1 MIQSNGISGKSKKNK
16 FKMSKEIKI
25 VVLGG
30 SGMLGSMINDFI
42 SRNSNF
48 TITSTVRNNELM
60 SKCKSVFPKINWEIL
75 DVSLANENEL
85 DKVIGDSKWLINAI
99 GVIKPYINE
108 QKPFE
113 IERAIKINSSFPY
126 LLARIAKRKGAK
138 ILQIATDCVYSGKK
152 GSYVEDDLH
161 DALDVYGKSKSL
173 GECYSDVVS
182 NIRCSIIGPEF
193 KANLSL
199 LQWFLGQPDGTRLN
213 GFINHDWN
221 GITTLHFAKICYSII
236 RNKFEIGHLHH
247 LIPSDKVNKYEL
259 LVMFKRYFGRENL
272 VISPRQADQCID
284 RTLSTKN
291 QELNLR
297 IWNSVGFANPPSVEE
312 MIKDLGKYKYSFL

>member
-1 MIQSNGISGKSKKNK
+1 
-16 FKMSKEIKI
+16 MSKEIKI

-48 TITSTVRNNELM
+48 SITSTVRNNELM
-60 SKCKSVFPKINWEIL
+60 NKCKCVSPKINWEIL
-75 DVSLANENEL
+75 DVLDTNENEL
-85 DKVIGDSKWLINAI
+85 DKIIGDSKWLINAI
-99 GVIKPYINE
+99 GVIKPYIHE
-108 QKPFE
+108 EKPLE
-113 IERAIKINSSFPY
+113 VERAIKINSSFPY

-138 ILQIATDCVYSGKK
+138 ILQIATDCVYSGNK
-152 GSYVEDDLH
+152 GSYLEDDFH

-173 GECYSDVVS
+173 GECCSDVVS

-193 KANLSL
+193 KGNLSL
-199 LQWFLGQPDGTRLN
+199 LQWFLGQPDGTKLN
-213 GFINHDWN
+213 GFVNHDWN

-236 RNKFEIGHLHH
+236 RNKLEIGYLHH
-247 LIPSDKVNKYEL
+247 LIPSDKVNKYDL
-259 LVMFKRYFGRENL
+259 LLMFKKYFGREDL
-272 VISPRQADQCID
+272 VINSQKADQCID

-291 QELNLR
+291 QDLNLS
-297 IWNSVGFANPPSVEE
+297 IWNSAGFINPPSVEE